1 MPAKPEPQQNHLLAA
16 LSPEVQ
22 GRLFPYLELV
32 PLPLRSVMYES
43 GRPMR
48 HVYFPTDSIISL
60 QYVMENGASTAIL
73 VVGNEG
79 LMGIT
84 LFMGG
89 ESTPSRSL
97 VQSAGYAYRLPR
109 RRVKEEFSRHGQLLV
124 LMLRYTQALIT
135 QMAQTAVCNRHHS
148 IDQQLCRWLLLSMD
162 RLHGS
167 RLTMTQEFIG
177 NMLGVRRE
185 GVTQAAS
192 KLQQLGVISYK
203 RGLITVLDRPRLE
216 ALSCECYEVVRKE
229 TDLLLAYLP
238 QRQVIRNSDAIP
250 DGDITDVGHTENR
263 CSGTTRPCRLTE
275 SAGSGRPGQSLAW
288 NWNTSSTGR
297 SKARASLKASSSD
310 GAYFSASIAM
320 IV

>member
-1 MPAKPEPQQNHLLAA
+1 MSVNPEPRHNHLLAA

-22 GRLFPYLELV
+22 ARLFPYLELV
-32 PLPLRSVMYES
+32 RMPLRALLYDS

-48 HVYFPTDSIISL
+48 HVYFPTDSIVSL

-79 LMGIT
+79 LLGIT
-84 LFMGG
+84 LFMSG
-89 ESTPSRSL
+89 ESTPSRSI

-109 RRVKEEFSRHGQLLV
+109 ARVKEEFNRHGQLLI

-135 QMAQTAVCNRHHS
+135 QVAQTAVCNRHHS

-162 RLHGS
+162 RLSHN

-185 GVTQAAS
+185 GVTQAAL

-203 RGLITVLDRPRLE
+203 RGLIRVLDRDKLE
-216 ALSCECYEVVRKE
+216 TLSCECYGVVKKE
-229 TDLLLAYLP
+229 TEVLLHYLP
-238 QRQVIRNSDAIP
+238 QRQLIKNPSEIP
-250 DGDITDVGHTENR
+250 SITLPV
-263 CSGTTRPCRLTE
+263 P
-275 SAGSGRPGQSLAW
+275 
-288 NWNTSSTGR
+288 
-297 SKARASLKASSSD
+297 
-310 GAYFSASIAM
+310 
-320 IV
+320 